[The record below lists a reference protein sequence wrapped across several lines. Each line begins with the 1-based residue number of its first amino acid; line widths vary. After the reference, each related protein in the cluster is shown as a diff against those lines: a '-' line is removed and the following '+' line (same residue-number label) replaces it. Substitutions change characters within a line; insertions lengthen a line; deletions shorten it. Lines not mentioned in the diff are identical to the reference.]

1 MATFSENFRLLS
13 RIKTGV
19 RTTFS
24 MPVYNKRLKQD
35 KLKELTRLLMLHC
48 FHLAAKQ
55 TRQQYIDIQGEG
67 LYAELEAS
75 FFLTKRKYT
84 YFICPGFKAFC
95 NVCDKM
101 YCRFACSKTSLTAM
115 EIV

>member
-1 MATFSENFRLLS
+1 M
-13 RIKTGV
+13 
-19 RTTFS
+19 
-24 MPVYNKRLKQD
+24 
-35 KLKELTRLLMLHC
+35 LLMLYC
-48 FHLAAKQ
+48 FHLATKKP
-55 TRQQYIDIQGEG
+55 RQQYIDIQGEG
-67 LYAELEAS
+67 LYPELETS
-75 FFLTKRKYT
+75 LFFFLTKRKYT